1 MKEIS
6 NLTTA
11 AKFQGLSRHHGD
23 ATPSHRIQFDRK
35 ITLYICR
42 DSLEFKIVSN
52 SNSDQNREQTPNSK
66 DSVLPSVADAEPSS
80 EPFSL
85 GQHRFVQPIALA
97 LGAGVLFGLAL
108 FLITNLQVAV
118 AGGIGLT
125 VISLS
130 FIHPYLALW
139 LLVIYMPFS
148 GTVTY
153 WLGGGNI
160 VFQAAKDALAI
171 PAMISIFWRLTKQGQ
186 PLIIPRVLKK
196 PLIIMLSLVFLTLLT
211 INLPLNFADTNPP
224 EGNFLLMGVL
234 GLKILLGYLP
244 LITCTYYMLQTK
256 RDFWRFTRLHIVLA
270 AICCSLGLVQYA
282 MLTTGL
288 CQGTDHLLGD
298 ALFQATVD
306 AKCFVGGA
314 LLYSPSQNAI
324 HLPGTFASPWQWA
337 WFLIANTFLMLA
349 SALADPSPKWR
360 SISFLAMALI
370 LISTIISGQSIALL
384 LIPVIVIFVPIVTG
398 LFSTPQKSIWLL
410 LGLLLLA
417 GIGFMLFPS
426 LIQGRINNLIGWWQ
440 ASPPIS
446 FIANQLQIVS
456 QDKTL
461 LGHGL
466 GRATNSARIF
476 GQTRL
481 IEAYYP
487 KLLYEIGILGVAAFL
502 GLVTVITVSTFRV
515 WRSLSQKRWQC
526 YAACFWLFILLI
538 SYQNYYY
545 PLDVVPIAIYYWMIV
560 GATLRLPLLEQEDT
574 QESMS

>member
-1 MKEIS
+1 M
-6 NLTTA
+6 
-11 AKFQGLSRHHGD
+11 
-23 ATPSHRIQFDRK
+23 
-35 ITLYICR
+35 
-42 DSLEFKIVSN
+42 SN
-52 SNSDQNREQTPNSK
+52 SNFDQNREQTPDSD
-66 DSVLPSVADAEPSS
+66 DSVVRPVADPSS
-80 EPFSL
+80 KLVSL
-85 GQHRFVQPIALA
+85 GQYPFWQ
-97 LGAGVLFGLAL
+97 GVAPAVGVGFLVGLAL
-108 FLITNLQVAV
+108 LLITNLQLAI

-171 PAMISIFWRLTKQGQ
+171 PAMISIFWRLTKQEQ
-186 PLIIPRVLKK
+186 PLIIPRALKK
-196 PLIIMLSLVFLTLLT
+196 PLIIMLSLVLLTLLT

-224 EGNFLLMGVL
+224 GRNFLLMGVL

-256 RDFWRFTRLHIVLA
+256 RDFWRFTRLHVVLA
-270 AICCSLGLVQYA
+270 VICCSLGLVQYA
-282 MLTTGL
+282 MLATGL

-314 LLYSPSQNAI
+314 LLYTPSHNAI
-324 HLPGTFASPWQWA
+324 HLPGTFVSPWQWT

-384 LIPVIVIFVPIVTG
+384 LTPFIVILILAITG
-398 LFSTPQKSIWLL
+398 LSSKPRRSVLL
-410 LGLLLLA
+410 FLGLLLIT
-417 GIGFMLFPS
+417 GISFILFPNF
-426 LIQGRINNLIGWWQ
+426 IRGRIDAAINWWQ

-446 FIANQLQIVS
+446 FITNQLQIVS

-466 GRATNSARIF
+466 GRATNSTRIF
-476 GQTRL
+476 GETRL

-502 GLVTVITVSTFRV
+502 GLVTVITVVTFRV
-515 WRSLSQKRWQC
+515 WRSLTQKRWQC

-538 SYQNYYY
+538 SYQSYYY
-545 PLDVVPIAIYYWMIV
+545 PLDVVPIAIYYWMII
-560 GATLRLPLLEQEDT
+560 GATLRLPILEQEDIR
-574 QESMS
+574 ESTSEV